1 MLRRAR
7 VTGIGG
13 IFLRSRS
20 PAKLAAWY
28 RKNLG
33 LAIPPGGRFVTWDW
47 CSPRSPRRVG
57 STLWAALAQRDRDW
71 GRGNPTTQVNY
82 RVDDLDRL
90 LAQLRKAGVKVD
102 EKVEESTFGRFGW
115 AYDPE
120 GNRLELW
127 QPPVRH
133 RSSDRHSPMK

>member
-1 MLRRAR
+1 M
-7 VTGIGG
+7 
-13 IFLRSRS
+13 
-20 PAKLAAWY
+20 
-28 RKNLG
+28 
-33 LAIPPGGRFVTWDW
+33 TWDW